1 MKAILFEH
9 TGHAEDV
16 LAVRDIEQP
25 TPQAQQILIQVSK
38 RPIHPADL
46 MFIAGRYR
54 VAPQLPQVAGFDGV
68 GTIAAIGS
76 AVKGFTIGQRVA
88 FRSPGSWAEY
98 AVAPATKVY
107 RVPDT
112 MTDDVACQF
121 PLNPLTA
128 WGLLDS
134 CNLRP
139 GDRLLITAGNSG
151 VARLL
156 TAIALSQGVEPFLLI
171 RENSG
176 SHVVKRSDQHILATG
191 ATAQQ
196 ALHALAGDLRFHGI
210 VDAVGG
216 PSTMALIDVIAP
228 GGHLIT
234 YGLLD
239 DAPVTLKSSIVLF
252 KNLRWHGFGIDDWLN
267 RMSLEQLDHA
277 EQALWSLLGNTPEL
291 LPVASSFRLDQWP
304 SAIEAWRQNKQPGKI
319 LLCS

>member
-1 MKAILFEH
+1 MKAIVFEH
-9 TGHAEDV
+9 LGHAEEV
-16 LAVRDIEQP
+16 LELRDMDSP
-25 TPQAQQILIQVSK
+25 TPEAHQLLIRVSK

-54 VAPQLPQVAGFDGV
+54 VTPQFPQVAGFDGV

-76 AVKGFTIGQRVA
+76 DVTGFNIAERVA

-107 RVPDT
+107 PVPDT
-112 MTDDVACQF
+112 ITDEIACQF

-134 CNLRP
+134 CALRP
-139 GDRLLITAGNSG
+139 GDRLLITAGNSV

-156 TAIALSQGVEPFLLI
+156 TVIALSQGVEPFLLI
-171 RENSG
+171 RENNG
-176 SHVVKRSDQHILATG
+176 SHVVKSSDQRILATG
-191 ATAQQ
+191 ATVQQ
-196 ALHALAGDLRFHGI
+196 ALQGLPSDLKFQGI

-216 PSTMALIDVIAP
+216 PSTLALIEVIAP

-239 DAPVTLKSSIVLF
+239 DAPITLKSSIVLF
-252 KNLRWHGFGIDDWLN
+252 KNLRWYGFGVDDWLN
-267 RMSLEQLDHA
+267 RMSSEQLDQA
-277 EQALWSLLGNTPEL
+277 KQALWSLLGNTPEL
-291 LPVASSFRLDQWP
+291 LPVIGSFRLDQWP
-304 SAIEAWRQNKQPGKI
+304 TAIEAWQQNKQPGKI
-319 LLCS
+319 LLCG